1 MIKAVREENIAE
13 CVQVIRDGFA
23 TVAESFGFTPENA
36 PGFTAFATTEDT
48 LRRHLLHENRP
59 MYAYLDGD
67 TIAGYYSLLPLG
79 NEECEMN
86 HLCVLP
92 VYRGRG
98 IGAALVNHAFETAAS
113 LGVQTMKIGIVEENR
128 VLREWYES
136 FGFVHTG
143 TKTFNHLP
151 FTCGFLEKTLA

>member
-48 LRRHLLHENRP
+48 LRRHLLAENR
-59 MYAYLDGD
+59 YLFAYWDGD
-67 TIAGYYSLLPLG
+67 RMVGYYSL
-79 NEECEMN
+79 NVQEQACEMN

-128 VLREWYES
+128 VLRKWYES